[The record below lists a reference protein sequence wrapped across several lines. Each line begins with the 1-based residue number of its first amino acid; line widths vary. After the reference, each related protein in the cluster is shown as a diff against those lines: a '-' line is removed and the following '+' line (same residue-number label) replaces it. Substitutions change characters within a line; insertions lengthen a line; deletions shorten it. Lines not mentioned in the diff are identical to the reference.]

1 MAESVTSVVPDS
13 ALQTALHK
21 ARWRLIP
28 LLAAC
33 YLIAYMDRVNI
44 SFAAES
50 MNRQLHF
57 TPKIYGLGAG
67 LFFLSYALCE
77 IPSNR
82 LLLRFGARRWIARIM
97 LTWGLLAAAMVFIH
111 TPASF
116 YGLRLLLG
124 CAEAG
129 YFPGAIFYLS
139 LWFPPEQRARSIS
152 LFYIAFPLSSVVM
165 GGLAGVLLRQDGK
178 LGLSGWQWLFL
189 VEALPAILM
198 SAVIWF
204 ALPDGPAKAPWL
216 SEPER
221 EALDEALGGAQGRR
235 LEAERAAAH
244 GDGLSQALRSPK
256 VWALGA
262 FYLVMLGSLYSVT
275 FSLPLVLRSATGWQ
289 MGRVGGVVAA
299 FGAVD
304 AAAMLL
310 WARHSD
316 LHRERRWHVA
326 GPMLLMACSL
336 GVAGS
341 LHLAGWA
348 TVVALLVFTAAYCA
362 MQGPILTV
370 GVSALSGRAAAV
382 GIAAINTC
390 GIIGGFLGPYWMGW
404 MREATG
410 GYALGIGALALP
422 CLLAAGLILRLV
434 PAVER
439 AERVEAIG

>member
-1 MAESVTSVVPDS
+1 MAESVTAVGSGSVLEQ
-13 ALQTALHK
+13 ALKK

-28 LLAAC
+28 LLAVC

-50 MNRQLHF
+50 MNRQLNF

-97 LTWGLLAAAMVFIH
+97 LTWGLLAAAMVCIR

-129 YFPGAIFYLS
+129 FFPGAIFYLS

-152 LFYIAFPLSSVVM
+152 LFYVAFPLSNVVM
-165 GGLAGVLLRQDGK
+165 GSLAGVLLQQNGK
-178 LGLSGWQWLFL
+178 LGLAGWQWLFL
-189 VEALPAILM
+189 IEALPAIFM
-198 SAVIWF
+198 SAIIWF
-204 ALPDGPAKAPWL
+204 ALPDGPAKASWL
-216 SEPER
+216 NEAER
-221 EALDEALGGAQGRR
+221 EALDEALGGAQDRS
-235 LEAERAAAH
+235 LEAERAATH
-244 GDGLSQALRSPK
+244 GDGLGQALRSPR

-262 FYLVMLGSLYSVT
+262 FYLVMLGSSYAVT

-289 MGRVGGVVAA
+289 MGSVGGLVAA
-299 FGAVD
+299 FGVAGAVG
-304 AAAMLL
+304 MLL

-336 GVAGS
+336 GVACGF
-341 LHLAGWA
+341 HLAGWT
-348 TVVALLVFTAAYCA
+348 TVIALLTFVTAYCA
-362 MQGPILTV
+362 MQGPVLTV
-370 GVSALSGRAAAV
+370 GVSALPGRAAAV

-390 GIIGGFLGPYWMGW
+390 GIIGGFLGPYWIGW

-410 GYALGIGALALP
+410 GYALGIGALILP

-434 PAVER
+434 SASER
-439 AERVEAIG
+439 TERVEAIG

>member
-1 MAESVTSVVPDS
+1 MVESVTAVGSGSV
-13 ALQTALHK
+13 LQAAVRK

-28 LLAAC
+28 LLAVC

-97 LTWGLLAAAMVFIH
+97 LTWGLLAAAMVFIR

-116 YGLRLLLG
+116 YSLRLLLG

-165 GGLAGVLLRQDGK
+165 GSLAGLLLQQNGK

-189 VEALPAILM
+189 IEALPAILM
-198 SAVIWF
+198 SGIIWF
-204 ALPDGPAKAPWL
+204 ALPDGPAKASWL
-216 SEPER
+216 NEAER

-235 LEAERAAAH
+235 FEAERAATH
-244 GDGLSQALRSPK
+244 GDGLGQALRSPR

-262 FYLVMLGSLYSVT
+262 FYLVMLGSSYSVT
-275 FSLPLVLRSATGWQ
+275 FSLPLVLSSATGWQ

-299 FGAVD
+299 FGVVG

-336 GVAGS
+336 AVAGS

-348 TVVALLVFTAAYCA
+348 TVIALLTFVTAYCA
-362 MQGPILTV
+362 MQGPVLTV
-370 GVSALSGRAAAV
+370 GASALPGRAGAV

-422 CLLAAGLILRLV
+422 CLLAAGLILRVV
-434 PAVER
+434 PVAAREER
-439 AERVEAIG
+439 IEAIG

>member
-1 MAESVTSVVPDS
+1 MTERVTAVGSGSVLQV
-13 ALQTALHK
+13 ALRK

-28 LLAAC
+28 LLAVC

-57 TPKIYGLGAG
+57 SPKIYGLGAG

-97 LTWGLLAAAMVFIH
+97 LTWGLLAAAMVFIR

-116 YGLRLLLG
+116 YCLRLLLG

-165 GGLAGVLLRQDGK
+165 GGLAGLLLRQNGK

-189 VEALPAILM
+189 IEALPAILM
-198 SAVIWF
+198 SVIIWF
-204 ALPDGPAKAPWL
+204 ALPDGPAKASWL
-216 SEPER
+216 NEAER
-221 EALDEALGGAQGRR
+221 EALDEALGGAQGRQ
-235 LEAERAAAH
+235 LEAKRAATH
-244 GDGLSQALRSPK
+244 GDGFGQALRSPR
-256 VWALGA
+256 VWALGV
-262 FYLVMLGSLYSVT
+262 FYLVMLGSSYSVT

-289 MGRVGGVVAA
+289 MGRVGGVVAT
-299 FGAVD
+299 FGVVG

-348 TVVALLVFTAAYCA
+348 TVIALLTFVTAYCA

-370 GVSALSGRAAAV
+370 GASALPGRAAAV

-410 GYALGIGALALP
+410 GYALGIGALAVP
-422 CLLAAGLILRLV
+422 CVLAAGLILRLV
-434 PAVER
+434 PVTER
-439 AERVEAIG
+439 IERVEAIG